1 MIFRGM
7 RFNMKRE
14 LIKHIYADQEAFG
27 GNTTLPWGMTG
38 DIIQAGAHINS
49 TMGVEGFDPS
59 LPVHPTFLYESI
71 WNILVFVFLL
81 WLAKQLFTRE
91 GEVALSYLMLYSAGR
106 FVIESFRTDS
116 LMLGPLRMAQVISL
130 CLLLGAFLVL
140 LYRRKTGKGQR
151 KNI

>member
-1 MIFRGM
+1 
-7 RFNMKRE
+7 
-14 LIKHIYADQEAFG
+14 
-27 GNTTLPWGMTG
+27 
-38 DIIQAGAHINS
+38 
-49 TMGVEGFDPS
+49 
-59 LPVHPTFLYESI
+59 
-71 WNILVFVFLL
+71 
-81 WLAKQLFTRE
+81 
-91 GEVALSYLMLYSAGR
+91 MLYSAGR

>member
-1 MIFRGM
+1 YR
-7 RFNMKRE
+7 
-14 LIKHIYADQEAFG
+14 
-27 GNTTLPWGMTG
+27 
-38 DIIQAGAHINS
+38 
-49 TMGVEGFDPS
+49 
-59 LPVHPTFLYESI
+59 HPTFLYESI

-106 FVIESFRTDS
+106 FIIESFRTDS